1 MALDEWSPVSESNA
15 QDGFTKTALYHLINR
30 AKKKTGR
37 EIACM
42 YRGPPSLLN
51 YCKSFCPKNLQR
63 PELCS
68 SFVMTHED
76 TVSSH
81 SFPNNYGEEF
91 AEHY

>member
-1 MALDEWSPVSESNA
+1 MEPVKGLEP
-15 QDGFTKTALYHLINR
+15 LIIPPYKGGAVAAEPHR
-30 AKKKTGR
+30 QKKKTGR

-63 PELCS
+63 PELCF

>member
-42 YRGPPSLLN
+42 YRGPPSLL
-51 YCKSFCPKNLQR
+51 KL
-63 PELCS
+63 
-68 SFVMTHED
+68 
-76 TVSSH
+76 
-81 SFPNNYGEEF
+81 
-91 AEHY
+91 AEVGIEPTAFTL